1 MKGSSCMHQLKFWI
15 ETYEVST
22 AQIAMLRH
30 WCVQDDTD
38 NIARTKIIIIKKDLL
53 VKISLI
59 VLTR

>member
-1 MKGSSCMHQLKFWI
+1 MHQLKFWI